1 MSKIRANTQII
12 ANTISRNLMDSAMT
26 AELDKFGADIV
37 GLSESKADLSYVN
50 SQINELIGGA
60 PEAMDTLNELAAAL
74 ADDENFAATMTT
86 QLTGLGNRLTAVEED
101 TSILK
106 EADLV
111 RGEVPSGEVDGTNA
125 VFTMAR
131 EPRVGSVMLF
141 KNGVADFSPDIEV
154 DEAAKTV
161 TFVVPPSNGDKIHVC
176 YEAVRSA

>member
-74 ADDENFAATMTT
+74 ADDENFATTMTT

-111 RGEVPSGEVDGTNA
+111 RGEVH
-125 VFTMAR
+125 R
-131 EPRVGSVMLF
+131 
-141 KNGVADFSPDIEV
+141 
-154 DEAAKTV
+154 
-161 TFVVPPSNGDKIHVC
+161 
-176 YEAVRSA
+176 